1 MNQEIHSFSNILSLS
16 IQTSIMKALM
26 IIFIC
31 LSPFKILAQNLK
43 ENNTEFPALKGNPNQ
58 LFYLQRTKNTNTIIY
73 ELNKK
78 NGLLDSKN
86 PIHVFWILFASNEE
100 CQELSSI
107 EKKFAYGITVTSI
120 GNGEYQFTLVAYPK
134 IILYLKKDS
143 DQNYHVYLTLSGKL
157 MMLQRTFIK
166 EKEGG
171 FSLSPT
177 VEYIDF
183 FGIDVVNGKE
193 IYERI
198 LM

>member
-73 ELNKK
+73 ELNKT
-78 NGLLDSKN
+78 NGVLDSKK
-86 PIHVFWILFASNEE
+86 PIHIFWILFTSNEE
-100 CQELSSI
+100 HQELSSI
-107 EKKFAYGITVTSI
+107 EKKFAYGINVSSI
-120 GNGEYQFTLVAYPK
+120 GNEEYQFTLVAYPK
-134 IILYLKKDS
+134 ITLYLKKDS
-143 DQNYHVYLTLSGKL
+143 DQNHHVYLTLSGKL
-157 MMLQRTFIK
+157 VLLQRTYIK
-166 EKEGG
+166 EKEGC

-177 VEYIDF
+177 IEYIDF
-183 FGIDVVNGKE
+183 LGIDVVSGKE
-193 IYERI
+193 VNERI